1 MDCTICET
9 SFEMACL
16 RKSKTGLPVNI
27 YVDDSSAWKETEFA
41 NCIKFQKDKGDTPVV
56 QDLIAMSIEEAP
68 KILAPSPDMELSPSD
83 INAVKRFV
91 IENKVLLEKLGNT
104 EIDIEDFFRKMVR
117 Q

>member
-27 YVDDSSAWKETEFA
+27 YADDSGAWKGTEFA
-41 NCIKFQKDKGDTPVV
+41 NCIKFQKDKGDGPVV
-56 QDLIAMSIEEAP
+56 QDLVAMSIEEDP
-68 KILAPSPDMELSPSD
+68 KILAQSSDMELSPSD

-104 EIDIEDFFRKMVR
+104 EIDIEDFFREMTR